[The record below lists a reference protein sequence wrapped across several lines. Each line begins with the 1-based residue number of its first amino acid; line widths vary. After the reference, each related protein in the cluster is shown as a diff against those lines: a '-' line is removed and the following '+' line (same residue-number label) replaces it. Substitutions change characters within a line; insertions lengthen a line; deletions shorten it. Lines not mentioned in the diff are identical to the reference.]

1 LTTEY
6 TLTATN
12 RCDSA
17 EDSVTVTV
25 EAAPDAPALVS
36 PADGSTALAVP
47 VTLSWN
53 AVAGVTDYTVELA
66 TDAGFTQIVQSPTVA
81 ATSVNMSSLTGSA
94 TYHWRVIANG
104 TCLSAPS
111 TARSFTVE
119 TSLFSDG
126 FESGNTAAWSL
137 ALP

>member
-1 LTTEY
+1 MATTYRTCPVSGLQFE
-6 TLTATN
+6 
-12 RCDSA
+12 DQA
-17 EDSVTVTV
+17 EK
-25 EAAPDAPALVS
+25 LMR
-36 PADGSTALAVP
+36 
-47 VTLSWN
+47 WN

-126 FESGNTAAWSL
+126 FESGSLSAWSRSFGN
-137 ALP
+137 